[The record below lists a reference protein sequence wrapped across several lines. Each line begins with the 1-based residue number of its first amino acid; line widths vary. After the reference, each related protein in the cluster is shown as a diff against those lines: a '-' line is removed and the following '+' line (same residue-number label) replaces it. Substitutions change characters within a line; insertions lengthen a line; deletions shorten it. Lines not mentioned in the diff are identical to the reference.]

1 MLGECLFNAC
11 INEKIVSGFEN
22 DGNVEVKFAPFE
34 MLKWIHFCKVEETGV
49 VIKQ

>member
-22 DGNVEVKFAPFE
+22 NSSVEVKFAPFE
-34 MLKWIHFCKVEETGV
+34 MLKWIYFCKVEEMEV